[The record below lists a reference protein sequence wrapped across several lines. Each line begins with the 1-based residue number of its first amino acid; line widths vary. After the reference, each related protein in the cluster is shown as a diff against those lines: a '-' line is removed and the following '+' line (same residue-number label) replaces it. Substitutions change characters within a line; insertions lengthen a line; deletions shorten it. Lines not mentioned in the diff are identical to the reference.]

1 MSIHTLGRLIPATL
15 IGTALFLAA
24 CSSHKAAVRPA
35 PSAPALASQAG
46 DLFVGTWKIDLAKT
60 TAPGIAAETIIIELQ
75 GGAYKF
81 IEDRLGENESH
92 LHFWTVTDMQGAEVR
107 LTQMNG
113 QPMSDSWRFTRQS
126 ATAFVVESAGIIPGK
141 QEFEVNPDGQT
152 LTVRVVLGNGKTV
165 VIKTR
170 PDNGRNVSEDVL
182 VFNRVP

>member
-1 MSIHTLGRLIPATL
+1 
-15 IGTALFLAA
+15 
-24 CSSHKAAVRPA
+24 
-35 PSAPALASQAG
+35 
-46 DLFVGTWKIDLAKT
+46 
-60 TAPGIAAETIIIELQ
+60 
-75 GGAYKF
+75 
-81 IEDRLGENESH
+81 
-92 LHFWTVTDMQGAEVR
+92 MQGAEVR
-107 LTQMNG
+107 LTQMTG

-126 ATAFVVESAGIIPGK
+126 ATAFVIESAGIIPGK